1 MHQYIRGNAPAE
13 EDQHFVLSTDGSGHD
28 ATGDSVGSAWTLR
41 CRAIRPA
48 EPGDPDTWKG
58 CSGTT
63 NGTVQRGE
71 LMALLDGLH
80 QLALLYNVHEHKDLE
95 RIAGCSL
102 ASVSD
107 FPARH
112 RAKVLWTSD
121 RENLVLTVAKGPD
134 GKSFYTRRG
143 DMDLW
148 ARFDFYASWIQI
160 TPRHVPRNSEKDME
174 WADGAAGAVRDF
186 FVMMRRNAA
195 QEDKPELL
203 APELKRTTAMYC
215 IGEAHDVGRFWY
227 GPVNDI
233 NLVAMEFGKTDASTI
248 FKVTP
253 KTRKPM
259 FQWSVANEAW
269 LKIDNGNPAT
279 KTH

>member
-1 MHQYIRGNAPAE
+1 MHHYIRGNAPAE
-13 EDQHFVLSTDGSGHD
+13 EDQHFILATDGSGHD

-41 CRAIRPA
+41 CHALKP
-48 EPGDPDTWKG
+48 ESPGAPDYWRG

-80 QLALLYNVHEHKDLE
+80 QLTLLYNIHEHKDLE
-95 RIAGCSL
+95 RVAGCSL
-102 ASVSD
+102 KLLSE
-107 FPARH
+107 FPPNR
-112 RAKVLWTSD
+112 RVKVLWTSD
-121 RENLVLTVAKGPD
+121 RENLVLSAALGPD
-134 GKSFYTRRG
+134 GHPFYTRRG

-148 ARFDFYASWIQI
+148 ARFDFYATWVQI

-174 WADGAAGAVRDF
+174 WADGTAGAVRDF

-195 QEDKPELL
+195 QEDKAQLI

-215 IGEAHDVGRFWY
+215 IGEEGEDRAFWY

-233 NLVAMEFGKTDASTI
+233 NLVGATLGKSVKSTI

-253 KTRKPM
+253 KTCKAM
-259 FQWSVANEAW
+259 FKWDMDTQVWGSC
-269 LKIDNGNPAT
+269 T
-279 KTH
+279 KT